1 MKRTFKTKKI
11 NNKSYNILALPGTNF
26 FKFEIVNM
34 YGSIVER
41 IYRDRTGRN
50 VYGLS
55 HLVEHLSFRDT
66 RDYSSKDL
74 LSLINSEGV
83 YNASTDTTRINYWF
97 QTTMDRAFLGINLVS
112 NFALN
117 DLTRISQEEFDI
129 EKKVVYNEAKRYADD
144 DQTMFAFNLYSTI
157 NELHTEDNVIGI
169 PETIDTFTLE
179 DAIALK
185 SIFLQN
191 QEVFYNITYDP
202 MVLTENEIINQL
214 EYELI
219 RHKHYP
225 QISKIEGISKE
236 LYNSYLKRPNIKK
249 YISANESEQMLT
261 GVNLDVVNNKI
272 IADAGNDYLATYA
285 EGTSLND
292 VIREQNGL
300 TYGISLYTHNMD
312 YNDYV
317 YFGCD
322 VSKGSEEL
330 MMDLFNKSINDS
342 VDNWSEETY
351 NKYMNTRKL
360 KRTLELVNQKN
371 YNYWINLVI
380 WNPEIFNDIRDVAS
394 KDLDKAYEEL
404 DNIFCT
410 KEKIKE
416 YLEQFRYNV
425 NLGRYTLVT
434 NY

>member
-11 NNKSYNILALPGTNF
+11 AGKNYNILSLPGTNF

-41 IYRDRTGRN
+41 IYQDRTGRN

-55 HLVEHLSFRDT
+55 HLVEHLSFRAT
-66 RDYSSKDL
+66 KDYSSKEL

-97 QTTMDRAFLGINLVS
+97 QTTMEKSSLGIKLVL
-112 NFALN
+112 NYALN
-117 DLTRISQEEFDI
+117 DLTKISQDEFDI

-144 DQTMFAFNLYSTI
+144 DQTMFAFNLYPTM
-157 NELHTEDNVIGI
+157 NELHPEDNIIGI

-202 MVLTENEIINQL
+202 LVLTEAEIIEQI
-214 EYELI
+214 EFELS
-219 RHKHYP
+219 RFKHYP
-225 QISKIEGISKE
+225 KIEGISKE
-236 LYNSYLKRPNIKK
+236 LYSSYLKRPNIKK
-249 YISANESEQMLT
+249 YISDNESAQMLT
-261 GVNLDVVNNKI
+261 AINLDVVDNKI
-272 IADAGNDYLATYA
+272 IADAGNDYLARYA
-285 EGTSLND
+285 KDTSLND

-300 TYGISLYTHNMD
+300 TYGIDLYTHNID
-312 YNDYV
+312 YRDYV
-317 YFGCD
+317 MFGCD
-322 VSKGSEEL
+322 VSKGSEKL
-330 MMDLFNKSINDS
+330 MMKLFNQSVNES
-342 VDNWSEETY
+342 VDNWSSETY
-351 NKYMNTRKL
+351 NDYMNTRKL
-360 KRTLELVNQKN
+360 KRTLDLVNQKN
-371 YNYWINLVI
+371 YSSWFNLSI
-380 WNPEIFNDIRDVAS
+380 WNPDVIGGHLKDIAS
-394 KDLDKAYEEL
+394 DDLDIAYDEL

-410 KEKIKE
+410 EEKIKE
-416 YLEQFRYNV
+416 YLESFRYSV
-425 NLGRYTLVT
+425 NLGRYGLVT